1 MTAILRHSAS
11 RLLAAA
17 ILLLLAPGC
26 ASIQSAI
33 SRPGSTR
40 LAEPL
45 VILPAERLGNL
56 LLIQAKWDR
65 SGPYR
70 FLIDTGSSA
79 TLVSPEF
86 ARRYGVSSS
95 QPPAAPEVVI
105 GTARGAAR
113 ALPATTVKRIE
124 LGDARFDDVP
134 ALVLDTE
141 PLSLALGVKVDGIL
155 GFPLFRET
163 VLTLDYPASQVRL
176 ARLTPDHDRPGT
188 TIPFNNQRKI
198 PAIPIRVGDAS
209 PLVLIDSGSDGPL
222 SLNRVGLPLT
232 FAVPPRPGG
241 LTATL
246 TGDEP
251 RTFARLDGVV
261 GLGDLVLDRPVVQLT
276 DGLSAIG
283 GGVLQHFT
291 VTFDQAHNEVTFY
304 REGGGP
310 VTMAPIRSPG
320 LSFTNK
326 GVYWQVAAVIP
337 QSPAAASPI
346 QPGDLVVR
354 IDGEPI
360 NQWDRR
366 RFDHLVASAREVT
379 YTLQNGTRESHV
391 TVATYELVP

>member
-1 MTAILRHSAS
+1 MSPLPPRSALG
-11 RLLAAA
+11 LLAAG
-17 ILLLLAPGC
+17 LLLLAQGC

-33 SRPGSTR
+33 SRPGFTKLS
-40 LAEPL
+40 EPL

-56 LLIQAKWDR
+56 LLVQGKWDR

-79 TLVSPEF
+79 TLVSPDF
-86 ARRYGVSSS
+86 ARRYGVTSS
-95 QPPAAPEVVI
+95 QPPATPDVVI
-105 GTARGAAR
+105 GTGRGASR

-141 PLSLALGVKVDGIL
+141 PVSLALGVKVDGIL

-163 VLTLDYPASQVRL
+163 VLTLDYPAAQVRL
-176 ARLTPDHDRPGT
+176 ARPAVDHARPGT
-188 TIPFNNQRKI
+188 TIPFNNQRKTPFI
-198 PAIPIRVGDAS
+198 PVRLGSAS

-222 SLNRVGLPLT
+222 SLNPVGLALHY
-232 FAVPPRPGG
+232 AAAPRPGG
-241 LTATL
+241 VVATL

-251 RTFARLDGVV
+251 RTFARLDDTVH
-261 GLGDLVLDRPVVQLT
+261 LGEFALERPVTQLT

-283 GGVLQHFT
+283 GGVLQNFR
-291 VTFDQAHNEVTFY
+291 VTFDQAHNEVTFF
-304 REGGGP
+304 REDGGP
-310 VTMAPIRSPG
+310 VTMAPLRSPG

-346 QPGDLVVR
+346 QLGDLVVR
-354 IDGEPI
+354 IDGEHVS
-360 NQWDRR
+360 QWDRR
-366 RFDHLVASAREVT
+366 RFDNLVASAREVT
-379 YTLQNGTRESHV
+379 YTLQNGTRESHI